1 MADGKAHEWSVSE
14 MMHPSALLL
23 ALLPHTDVLVSLTCL
38 RKVNRQDTASPT
50 PRLAFIFVVGWLLI
64 DMAIFICKF
73 TIDVVA

>member
-38 RKVNRQDTASPT
+38 RKLNRQDTAQPNA
-50 PRLAFIFVVGWLLI
+50 PACFYFGGG
-64 DMAIFICKF
+64 A
-73 TIDVVA
+73 VAD